1 MRTKKPKASNEL
13 ATDRHTAAYARDAA
27 VQPEQSSLE
36 AQVDACVHLAAEDGA
51 PPVGAAYVF
60 RDRQSGAELHRPGLN
75 QLRRA
80 VQAGEVGVLYIR
92 SLDRLSR
99 NSQHLLALRHE
110 FASAGV
116 ELRFVWHTPSDTGL
130 PGRALYGY
138 EYWQHGAGDEPGTG
152 GEVFNPVKL
161 MFELVSAGWS
171 FKRIAA
177 ELNRMGFPSDLG
189 QRWDA

>member
-1 MRTKKPKASNEL
+1 MQSEKRDLAGEL
-13 ATDRHTAAYARDAA
+13 ATGRHTAVYARDVAF
-27 VQPEQSSLE
+27 QLGQSSLE
-36 AQVDACVHLAAEDGA
+36 AQVDACVCRAAEDGA
-51 PPVGAAYVF
+51 PSVSAAYVF
-60 RDRQSGAELHRPGLN
+60 RDLQSGVEFDRPGLN
-75 QLRRA
+75 RLRRV

-116 ELRFVWHTPSDTGL
+116 ELRIVWGTARDTGL
-130 PGRALYGY
+130 PGRTLYGY
-138 EYWQHGAGDEPGTG
+138 EYWRHGAGDEPGIE

-171 FKRIAA
+171 IKSIAA
-177 ELNRMGFPSDLG
+177 ELNRMGFPSELG
-189 QRWDA
+189 ERWDA